1 MTHLAMPLE
10 KEKKMHA
17 EQFFILSAHF
27 DRKQNGVW
35 PITENLLP
43 NEK

>member
-17 EQFFILSAHF
+17 EQFFFCLHIS
-27 DRKQNGVW
+27 
-35 PITENLLP
+35 IEN
-43 NEK
+43 KMVCGQ